1 MRVLVEEMVRQK
13 VHVLN
18 PDGHFIPA
26 PVSKKAKASK
36 KTMEPRSA
44 IANVMVLGA
53 QVWQDGKFSDFLKG
67 TTFDPALGYPISS
80 ESASNV
86 IRPDSVFDTGT
97 VFDQTDNPLDC
108 GSYQDLHG
116 DEVSMGN
123 PGVGGLGGG
132 DEFGIGD
139 ED

>member
-1 MRVLVEEMVRQK
+1 MEEMVRQK
-13 VHVLN
+13 LHVLHPN
-18 PDGHFIPA
+18 GHFVPA
-26 PVSKKAKASK
+26 PMPKKVKAGQK
-36 KTMEPRSA
+36 ATEARSA
-44 IANVMVLGA
+44 IADVMVLGA

-67 TTFDPALGYPISS
+67 STYDPALGYPVSS

-86 IRPDSVFDTGT
+86 TRLDSVFDNGT
-97 VFDQTDNPLDC
+97 VFDQTTNPLDV

-116 DEVSMGN
+116 DEVNNGN

>member
-1 MRVLVEEMVRQK
+1 
-13 VHVLN
+13 
-18 PDGHFIPA
+18 
-26 PVSKKAKASK
+26 
-36 KTMEPRSA
+36 
-44 IANVMVLGA
+44 MVLGA
-53 QVWQDGKFSDFLKG
+53 QVWQDGKFLDFLKG

-86 IRPDSVFDTGT
+86 IRSDSVFDTGT
-97 VFDQTDNPLDC
+97 VFDQTDNLLDC

-116 DEVSMGN
+116 R
-123 PGVGGLGGG
+123 